1 MGKGDI
7 IKIKLTENETKILLQ
22 LAKIGSENLT
32 LEILKTTRDRLDLL
46 NVEQVLR
53 FCNPVT
59 DKAPGKTY
67 EPTIE
72 INVAGERVA
81 GLNGKKWKLQI

>member
-7 IKIKLTENETKILLQ
+7 IMIKLTENEARILLQ

-32 LEILKTTRDRLDLL
+32 VEILKTTKDRLDLM

-59 DKAPGKTY
+59 DKAPGKTFK
-67 EPTIE
+67 PTIE
-72 INVAGERVA
+72 IKVTGKRVA
-81 GLNGKKWKLQI
+81 GLNGKKWKLEI